1 MKTQDHSRRLFL
13 QKILSAGLL
22 VVAGGAALSSC
33 NADGSKESSL
43 ATNAGAK
50 AGADTSATASSSGKA
65 DDFKCGDYSAVSK
78 EELAKRKK
86 LGYEDKASDPE
97 RECVGCNLFIPK
109 GEEKECGGCILFKGP
124 VNKGGSCTYWVEQV
138 S

>member
-13 QKILSAGLL
+13 QKFLSAGLV
-22 VVAGGAALSSC
+22 VVAGGVALGSC
-33 NADGSKESSL
+33 NSEAPKQSTTATSDVPESG
-43 ATNAGAK
+43 T
-50 AGADTSATASSSGKA
+50 DTSKTTSSGGP
-65 DDFKCGDYSAVSK
+65 DEFKCGDYTGISK

-86 LGYEDKASDPE
+86 LGYEEKSSDPE
-97 RECVGCNLFIPK
+97 RECVKCNLFIPK
-109 GEEKECGGCILFKGP
+109 GAEKECGGCILFKGP